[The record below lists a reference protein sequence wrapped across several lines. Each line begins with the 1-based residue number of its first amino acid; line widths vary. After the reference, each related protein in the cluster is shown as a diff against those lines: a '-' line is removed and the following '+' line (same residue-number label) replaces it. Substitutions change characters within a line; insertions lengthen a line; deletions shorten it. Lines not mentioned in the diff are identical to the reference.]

1 MKDFEQAQPAPALW
15 AGVEAT
21 VNRVGNKYSDQI
33 QRSGHASRI
42 GDLDRLASLGIEAVR
57 YPVLWERTAPRS
69 LDELDWRWADERLNR
84 LRCLGIRPIIGLV
97 HHGSGPSYTDLLDPE
112 FPEKLAQFAAA
123 VAERFPWIEDF
134 TPVNEPL
141 TTARFSCLYGH
152 WYPHKQD
159 SKLFAKALLAQCRA
173 TILALREI
181 RKVNPSA
188 RLIQTEDLGKT
199 YSTAPLA
206 YQAKFENERRWLT
219 FDLLCGELNQR
230 KPMWQYLLHAGI
242 TRQELRWFLDNPLP
256 PDILGLNHYVTSQR
270 FLDHRVG
277 RYPVSC
283 HGGNG
288 RQTYADVEAVRACPA
303 DMLSPQALI
312 KEAWDRYH
320 RPLAITEAHLACTRE
335 EQLRW
340 FKEIW
345 DAAHSLKD
353 KGVDIRAVT
362 AWSAFGSFDWNS
374 LLTRDEGFYE
384 SGVFDLRSTEPRPTA
399 LAKMMQ
405 TLAAGQEYDHPVLD
419 SSGWWRRFDP
429 LHSRTSTGNAHDISV
444 SVRHTSS
451 NGHLGRALLITGATG
466 TLGQAFARV
475 CEQRGLSY
483 YLLTRQDLDIAE
495 IESVNAAVERFEP
508 WAIINAAGYVRVD
521 DAEQDIARCMRE
533 NVSGPTNL
541 AAVCASREIPLVT
554 FSSDLIFDGE
564 KNEAYIERDLA
575 APLNVYGKSK
585 FHAETEVFNQ
595 HPEALVIRTS
605 AFFGPWDEFN
615 FVHDVLQSLSG
626 GNHFDAADD
635 LTISP
640 TYIPHLVNVAL
651 DLLIDGEH
659 GIWHLA
665 NSGSATWAEFAS
677 LVAEMGGSERSYVRG
692 RPHASLRLAAPRPR
706 FSALSSERATLMP
719 SLEQGLENYFHERKQ
734 TGFTEFTRR
743 SPFRISPATISPR
756 TMAQSQR

>member
-1 MKDFEQAQPAPALW
+1 MKESAVQAEPALALW

-33 QRSGHASRI
+33 QRSGHALRI
-42 GDLDRLASLGIEAVR
+42 TDLDRLASLGIKAVR
-57 YPVLWERTAPRS
+57 YPILWERTAPRS
-69 LDELDWRWADERLNR
+69 LNELDWRWADERLTY
-84 LRCLGIRPIIGLV
+84 LRRLGISPIVGLV
-97 HHGSGPSYTDLLDPE
+97 HHGSGPPYTNLLDPE

-123 VAERFPWIEDF
+123 VAERFPWVEDY

-152 WYPHKQD
+152 WYPHKRD
-159 SKLFAKALLAQCRA
+159 ARSFAKALLAQCRA
-173 TILALREI
+173 TILAMREI
-181 RKVNPSA
+181 RKVNPQA

-199 YSTAPLA
+199 YSTFPLA
-206 YQAKFENERRWLT
+206 DQAAFENERRWLT
-219 FDLLCGELNQR
+219 FDLLSGELNHR
-230 KPMWQYLLHAGI
+230 KRMWQHLRHAGI
-242 TRQELRWFLDNPLP
+242 TRAELRWFLDNPLP

-270 FLDHRVG
+270 FLDHRLG

-288 RQTYADVEAVRACPA
+288 RQAYADVEAVRAYPSG
-303 DMLSPQALI
+303 MLSPKALI
-312 KEAWDRYH
+312 KEAWDRYQ

-345 DAAHSLKD
+345 DAAESLQD
-353 KGVDIRAVT
+353 EGVDIRAVT

-374 LLTRDEGFYE
+374 LLTRDDGCYE
-384 SGVFDLRSTEPRPTA
+384 SGVFDLRSSVPRPTA

-405 TLAAGQEYDHPVLD
+405 TLAAGRRYDHPVLD
-419 SSGWWRRFDP
+419 STGWWRRLDR
-429 LHSRTSTGNAHDISV
+429 LHSRTATDDAHDISV

-451 NGHLGRALLITGATG
+451 SGHLGRALLITGATG
-466 TLGQAFARV
+466 TLGKAFARV

-483 YLLTRQDLDIAE
+483 YLLKRQDLDIAE
-495 IESVNAAVERFEP
+495 LESVKNAVERFEP

-521 DAEQDIARCMRE
+521 DAEQDVDRCMRE

-541 AAVCASREIPLVT
+541 ATVCASREIPLVT

-564 KNEAYIERDLA
+564 KSEAYVERDPGS
-575 APLNVYGKSK
+575 PLNVYGLSK
-585 FHAETEVFNQ
+585 IRAETEVLKQ
-595 HPEALVIRTS
+595 YPEALIIRTS

-615 FVHDVLQSLSG
+615 FVHAVLRSLSR
-626 GNHFDAADD
+626 GNQFVAADD
-635 LTISP
+635 VTISP
-640 TYIPHLVNVAL
+640 TYVPHLVNATL

-665 NSGSATWAEFAS
+665 NSGAATWAEFAS
-677 LVAEMGGSERSYVRG
+677 LVAEMGGSNRSYVRG
-692 RPHASLRLAAPRPR
+692 RPNASLSLAAQRPR

-719 SLEQGLENYFHERKQ
+719 SLERGLEHYFHERKQ
-734 TGFTEFTRR
+734 TGLTEVTRR
-743 SPFRISPATISPR
+743 ISNT
-756 TMAQSQR
+756 